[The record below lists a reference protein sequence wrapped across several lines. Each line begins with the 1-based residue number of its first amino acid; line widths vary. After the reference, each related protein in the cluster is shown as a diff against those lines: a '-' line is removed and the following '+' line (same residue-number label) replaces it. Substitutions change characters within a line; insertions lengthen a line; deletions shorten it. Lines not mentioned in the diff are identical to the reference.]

1 MSKKSYAERNL
12 KFETL
17 QLHVGQESPDPV
29 TDARAVPI
37 YATSSYVFRNSEH
50 AAARFGLTDAGNI
63 YGRLT
68 NPTEDVFEQR
78 VAALEGGVA
87 ALAVASGAAAISY
100 TIQNLAQA
108 GDHIVAAKNIYGGT
122 YNLLAHTLVQYG
134 IETTFVD
141 PFNFD
146 EVEAAIKDNTKAV
159 FIETLGNPNSD
170 VVDIEK
176 LADIAHAH
184 KIPLA
189 IDNTFA
195 TPYFQRPL
203 DLGSDIVVHSGT
215 KYLGGHSDVVA
226 GLVTSNHKDL
236 ADQIGFYQN
245 AIGAVLG
252 PQDSWLLQR
261 GIKTLS
267 VRMEEHQKNA
277 FVVADFLF
285 SHPAVEKVYYPG
297 LPDHELHGV
306 AKQQMS
312 GFSGMISF
320 TLKNE
325 ESAIPFVESL
335 QLFTLAE
342 SLGGVESLVEI
353 PSVMT
358 HASIPKEKREEAGI
372 KDGLIR
378 LSVGIEYG
386 QDLINDL
393 AQAFDRIKN

>member
-1 MSKKSYAERNL
+1 MHIQTKLIHGGISE
-12 KFETL
+12 
-17 QLHVGQESPDPV
+17 DPTTGAV
-29 TDARAVPI
+29 SVPI
-37 YATSSYVFRNSEH
+37 YQTSTYRQDGVGQPKQYEYSRS
-50 AAARFGLTDAGNI
+50 G
-63 YGRLT
+63 
-68 NPTEDVFEQR
+68 NPTRFALEELIAD
-78 VAALEGGVA
+78 LEGGVRGFA
-87 ALAVASGAAAISY
+87 FSSGLSGIHAVFS
-100 TIQNLAQA
+100 LFQA
-108 GDHIVAAKNIYGGT
+108 GDHILLGDDVYGGT
-122 YNLLAHTLVQYG
+122 FRLFDKVLTKNGLEYTIIDTSNLDK
-134 IETTFVD
+134 IEQS
-141 PFNFD
+141 
-146 EVEAAIKDNTKAV
+146 IKPNTKALYL
-159 FIETLGNPNSD
+159 ETPSNPLLKITD
-170 VVDIEK
+170 LEK
-176 LADIAHAH
+176 SATLAHQHGLIVIA
-184 KIPLA
+184 
-189 IDNTFA
+189 DNTFA

-226 GLVTSNHKDL
+226 GLVTCNHKDL

-277 FVVADFLF
+277 FVIADFLF

-358 HASIPKEKREEAGI
+358 HASIPKEKLEEAGI